1 MQIKRGAVKKVNRGD
16 VIARELMWYNDFG
29 QKENDKK
36 NRIK

>member
-1 MQIKRGAVKKVNRGD
+1 MTVYSHF

>member
-1 MQIKRGAVKKVNRGD
+1 MPLYSRD